1 MAITN
6 GKHIISEIDGIR
18 CTIVEDK
25 ANKDRVV
32 FLKELLTFNKLE
44 VKVMENVKKAEDE
57 PSSFTVGV
65 TDVVFNPVISIYE
78 KKLYNKFGRVVTPN
92 YWNQKVEDI
101 TVPYWTQDLQIIDIY
116 RDECKWE

>member
-6 GKHIISEIDGIR
+6 GKHIVSEIDGVR

-25 ANKDRVV
+25 ANKDRVT
-32 FLKELLTFNKLE
+32 FLKQLLTFNKLE

-65 TDVVFNPVISIYE
+65 TDVVFNPVIAIYE
-78 KKLYNKFGRVVTPN
+78 KTLYNKFGRVVTPN
-92 YWNQKVEDI
+92 YWNEQKDDVN
-101 TVPYWTQDLQIIDIY
+101 VPYWTKGRQVIEIY
-116 RDECKWE
+116 RDECKW